1 MFVHV
6 ALNQNNA
13 IYESLFYHGN
23 KSQSFHG
30 SLQYSALSCFSGFE
44 MVKLMGGGGG
54 QGGIIL
60 SECTLPTVQCSALHS
75 Y

>member
-54 QGGIIL
+54 TGRYNSFRVYFTNSSVL
-60 SECTLPTVQCSALHS
+60 CSA
-75 Y
+75 